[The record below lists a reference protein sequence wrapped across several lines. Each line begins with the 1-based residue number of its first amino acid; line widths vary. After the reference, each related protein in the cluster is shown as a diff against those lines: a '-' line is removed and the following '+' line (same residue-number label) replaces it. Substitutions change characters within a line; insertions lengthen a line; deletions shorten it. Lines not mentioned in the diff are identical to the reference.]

1 MRIKAILSFIIIG
14 ALISVFSI
22 FFLDNMI
29 KNKIIKNGQEA
40 TGAKVEIA
48 SSNMSFRPFGI
59 ELKGIQV
66 ANKENPMENSLEFD
80 TLAMHIN
87 IKGLIRKKLI
97 VENLIATGLKTQT
110 KRKRSGALE
119 KSSKRK
125 EKKEPDKNKKRKK
138 EIKSSKLETF
148 KSK

>member
-87 IKGLIRKKLI
+87 IKGLI
-97 VENLIATGLKTQT
+97 NL
-110 KRKRSGALE
+110 R
-119 KSSKRK
+119 
-125 EKKEPDKNKKRKK
+125 
-138 EIKSSKLETF
+138 EIN
-148 KSK
+148 